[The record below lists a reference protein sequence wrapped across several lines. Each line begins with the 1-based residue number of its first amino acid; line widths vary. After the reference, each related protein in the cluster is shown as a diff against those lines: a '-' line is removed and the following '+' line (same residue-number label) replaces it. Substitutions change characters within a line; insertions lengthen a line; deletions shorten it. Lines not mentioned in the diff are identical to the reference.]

1 MHKFF
6 IVPIIMLS
14 LAILPCSAEAVKQE
28 IIPNELS
35 VQIYSH
41 KLPGESAQEAWTFVS
56 EGLSSAGQSE
66 MMMTIVKKE
75 GEKEAD
81 AAHDPIMFFKTVHG
95 LAKQNKLVEAGDRTE
110 LSPGEKGF
118 VAPQFIGTI
127 YLTPQPLASVQI
139 PDDAIVA
146 MPVTRE
152 ELAAFDIGGASR
164 VSARLSR
171 QDKFYP
177 YPTWCDRTRKSVF
190 TQDEIKTMKAEPI
203 NEAPTAALY
212 KAGIIAENNRL
223 SLAVPPDASESFV
236 KILKDLPKDAPLK
249 LNLGVDSR
257 ANAFLVW
264 SPGQALAVAP
274 PKSDGSVLSGS
285 YIELLPGV
293 KETELGSFGD
303 GYVAMLTNDDWEK
316 LKLAVAGKKDLKIN
330 ATASG
335 EFKELEITFPVEAYR
350 NPTDGTFIRPT
361 QGWKLY
367 TPDGKERPVSAPDSK
382 GDRIVLLTDQNL
394 IASYIQATDLISF
407 ISEIDKTVKDYFA
420 QTPQSNKYEIVV
432 QCDLSP
438 DNKADFQIAAKPS
451 KLAANILQDLYLK
464 LKTIKVPTSKGSFS
478 FQSVRELKSK

>member
-1 MHKFF
+1 MA
-6 IVPIIMLS
+6 S
-14 LAILPCSAEAVKQE
+14 ILLIAFAMAMPPCNAESVKQE

-66 MMMTIVKKE
+66 MMMTIVKKD

-81 AAHDPIMFFKTVHG
+81 AAHDPIMFFKTIHG

-110 LSPGEKGF
+110 LSPSEKGF
-118 VAPQFIGTI
+118 IAPQFTGTI
-127 YLTPQPLASVQI
+127 YLAPQPLSGVEI

-152 ELAAFDIGGASR
+152 ELAAYEIGGASR

-212 KAGIIAENNRL
+212 KAGIIAEDNRL
-223 SLAVPPDASESFV
+223 SLVVPPDASESFV

-264 SPGQALAVAP
+264 SPGQAVAVAP
-274 PKSDGSVLSGS
+274 PKSNGSVLSGS

-316 LKLAVAGKKDLKIN
+316 LKSAVADKKDLKIN

-335 EFKELEITFPVEAYR
+335 EFKELEITFPIEAYR
-350 NPTDGTFIRPT
+350 NPTDGQFIRPV

-367 TPDGKERPVSAPDSK
+367 TPDGKERPVSPADAK
-382 GDRIVLLTDQNL
+382 GDRIVFLTDQNL
-394 IASYIQATDLISF
+394 IASYIEVKELSDF
-407 ISEIDKTVKDYFA
+407 ILEIDKTVKAHFEKS
-420 QTPQSNKYEIVV
+420 PPSGEYEIVV

-438 DNKADFQIAAKPS
+438 EHKAEFQIAAKPS
-451 KLAANILQDLYLK
+451 QLAANTMQDLYLL
-464 LKTIKVPTSKGSFS
+464 LKTLKVPASKGSFS
-478 FQSVRELKSK
+478 FQSIRELKTK